1 MPSSRVVSNGNAA
14 LMATFAEQASPNL
27 PFLFYSHLSLAQSD
41 VLEVD
46 QSVFWQS
53 LAVVV
58 LLMVSAVD

>member
-1 MPSSRVVSNGNAA
+1 
-14 LMATFAEQASPNL
+14 MATFAEQASPNL